1 MADVNTLE
9 LIRDNYDSKE
19 EFENA
24 ITTAVTLLLDA
35 NYIMTIRCDEKHMGT
50 ICINYN
56 HKDQSLGCKY
66 PYWLSPEE
74 HESVIWEE

>member
-24 ITTAVTLLLDA
+24 ITTAITLLLDA
-35 NYIMTIRCDEKHMGT
+35 NYIMTLRCD
-50 ICINYN
+50 
-56 HKDQSLGCKY
+56 
-66 PYWLSPEE
+66 
-74 HESVIWEE
+74 